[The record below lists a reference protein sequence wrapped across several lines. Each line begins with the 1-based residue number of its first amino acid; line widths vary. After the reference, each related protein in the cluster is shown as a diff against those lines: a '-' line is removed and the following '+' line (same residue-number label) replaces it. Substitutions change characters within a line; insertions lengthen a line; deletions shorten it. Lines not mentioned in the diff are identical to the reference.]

1 MIDLFLNRTTVIS
14 LAVIGGAFSVLASW
28 CRSRSLISEQKAVW
42 LNKAAYVLMAASII
56 LFIGAGLFEA
66 GN

>member
-28 CRSRSLISEQKAVW
+28 CKSRGVVAEQKVIW
-42 LNKAAYVLMAASII
+42 LNKAAYVFMAASIV
-56 LFIGAGLFEA
+56 LFIGAGIFGA